1 MYGAYLKSALRDWKS
16 DALAGSLTHGVV
28 AHAAWSTDIGTA
40 LGLFLQTKN
49 VARFQAALVAAA
61 KKNAK

>member
-1 MYGAYLKSALRDWKS
+1 VATTPWKA
-16 DALAGSLTHGVV
+16 DV
-28 AHAAWSTDIGTA
+28 DKA

-49 VARFQAALVAAA
+49 VTTFQAALVAAA